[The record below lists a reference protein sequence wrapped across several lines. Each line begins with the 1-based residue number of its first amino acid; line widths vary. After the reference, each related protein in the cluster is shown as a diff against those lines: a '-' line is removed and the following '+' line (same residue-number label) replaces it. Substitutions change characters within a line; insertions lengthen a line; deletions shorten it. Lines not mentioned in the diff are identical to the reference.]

1 MLSVLHQSYRP
12 LQYVLIDGSSEDGT
26 NEIIKQLLPEFESA
40 GIDIV
45 YISEPDRGISDAFN
59 KGIAHSTGDVIG
71 IINSGDSYEEN
82 VLEKVM
88 QQDWNSIDL
97 LCGDI
102 LWKDGA
108 NNIEFIR
115 RSSTDWSRL
124 RLEMTIMHPSCF
136 VRKEAYDA
144 CGVFDVAF
152 RYTMDYDLVCRFH
165 RMNKKIVYIPL
176 TVAAVA
182 AGGISD
188 DHIDRTKNEIF
199 IINKQNNVSIVH
211 SRLHWKWV
219 KFRRS
224 VASWLKKNNL
234 FFKK

>member
-1 MLSVLHQSYRP
+1 
-12 LQYVLIDGSSEDGT
+12 
-26 NEIIKQLLPEFESA
+26 
-40 GIDIV
+40 
-45 YISEPDRGISDAFN
+45 
-59 KGIAHSTGDVIG
+59 
-71 IINSGDSYEEN
+71 
-82 VLEKVM
+82 
-88 QQDWNSIDL
+88 
-97 LCGDI
+97 
-102 LWKDGA
+102 
-108 NNIEFIR
+108 
-115 RSSTDWSRL
+115 
-124 RLEMTIMHPSCF
+124 
-136 VRKEAYDA
+136 
-144 CGVFDVAF
+144 
-152 RYTMDYDLVCRFH
+152 MDYNLVCRFH

-199 IINKQNNVSIVH
+199 IINRQNNVSIVH